1 MLLAFRLLSGDRI
14 LVNEMAAVCIPE
26 PVLPLTTEGKPRHN
40 RLRGVLF
47 RPFFER
53 FRRVARGRESV
64 EGVDDERSAT
74 VGPG

>member
-1 MLLAFRLLSGDRI
+1 
-14 LVNEMAAVCIPE
+14 MAAVCIPG
-26 PVLPLTTEGKPRHN
+26 PVLPQTPEGKPRHD

-53 FRRVARGRESV
+53 LRCVAWRASV

-74 VGPG
+74 V